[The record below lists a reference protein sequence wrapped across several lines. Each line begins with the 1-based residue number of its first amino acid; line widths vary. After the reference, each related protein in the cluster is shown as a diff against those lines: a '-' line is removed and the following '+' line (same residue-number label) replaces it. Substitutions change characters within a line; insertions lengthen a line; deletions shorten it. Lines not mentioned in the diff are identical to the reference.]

1 MLNIYIFVLSS
12 VETFL
17 NQTLYYYFQH
27 LCQIQNHV
35 LENFVTLESVGFLPN
50 IESHYGNQMEK
61 GENSSMNNDTIFW
74 KLTHVQPNSGLEI
87 SQNTSSISTVMIL
100 VHTYYMIG

>member
-1 MLNIYIFVLSS
+1 MFYHV
-12 VETFL
+12 
-17 NQTLYYYFQH
+17 QH

-87 SQNTSSISTVMIL
+87 SQIL
-100 VHTYYMIG
+100 VVLVLV

>member
-1 MLNIYIFVLSS
+1 M
-12 VETFL
+12 
-17 NQTLYYYFQH
+17 
-27 LCQIQNHV
+27 
-35 LENFVTLESVGFLPN
+35 GFLPN

-87 SQNTSSISTVMIL
+87 SQILVVFCISTGMIL
-100 VHTYYMIG
+100 VHTYCMIG